1 MPGPR
6 PSVPNGSTQRFTWS
20 TQWLH
25 LSQRFFPG
33 FPSKGKPQ
41 IPGKTSQQWR
51 LKTYRDHTRT
61 ESFMKMTLITV
72 MTSTGHSDAS
82 VCERLS
88 SCAPGATAT
97 LDLGRPMHV
106 LLSKHLKTPQKIT
119 KCNKFHEDKPYM
131 KCIATRFK
139 MIQRGCWMWVKILG
153 VMFPFGASG
162 AAACRMAALSTSC
175 GGHIGY
181 TCLSGFFPRFAKKQL
196 LFCSLQTLS
205 FSWWW
210 KSFTTRG
217 PILNP
222 TKTESEFPSKGKMER
237 LGKTSQQWRLKTYR
251 DHTRTETGV
260 SPKTPQKITKWQ

>member
-131 KCIATRFK
+131 KRIATRFK

-162 AAACRMAALSTSC
+162 AAACRMAALHAVDTLVTPVSAASFHVLQRNNFSSAPFRLC
-175 GGHIGY
+175 LFLGGGS
-181 TCLSGFFPRFAKKQL
+181 LS
-196 LFCSLQTLS
+196 
-205 FSWWW
+205 
-210 KSFTTRG
+210 
-217 PILNP
+217 
-222 TKTESEFPSKGKMER
+222 
-237 LGKTSQQWRLKTYR
+237 
-251 DHTRTETGV
+251 
-260 SPKTPQKITKWQ
+260 PQEAQS